1 MKSAQATGKQPSS
14 DGTQSQGKSPLQVRL
29 GREDIRAIK
38 IAAAESEQTISDFL
52 LGCFKYWQASTSATA
67 ATRAKAR
74 R

>member
-1 MKSAQATGKQPSS
+1 M
-14 DGTQSQGKSPLQVRL
+14 QVRL

>member
-1 MKSAQATGKQPSS
+1 MRSTATGKPQSV
-14 DGTQSQGKSPLQVRL
+14 DGTEAIEKLPLQVRL

-52 LGCFKYWQASTSATA
+52 LGCFRCWQASASTNAD
-67 ATRAKAR
+67 TRAKAR